1 MFLQITMPIIM
12 PISSGTSRPWVDSDT
27 KVCIAVYLAIA
38 VLWFLCALYHI
49 LFRQMTFREA
59 MSFDTDSFLLW
70 TSNGIFYVLT
80 IVLTIIALIAVIG
93 VGIYNIL

>member
-1 MFLQITMPIIM
+1 MPIVM
-12 PISSGTSRPWVDSDT
+12 PISSGPSGPWDSGDT

-70 TSNGIFYVLT
+70 TSNAIFYVQ
-80 IVLTIIALIAVIG
+80 TIIALIAVIG
-93 VGIYNIL
+93 VGVYNLL